1 MVNSDVFNYEVERT
15 ECTLGEII
23 DKLYDQFYIESDQ
36 TIRSTLPKETCLKL
50 LAEMMQDEALWKNLM
65 EHRYAGGHLEMAFSD
80 LKVMDRIMYVSFK
93 ASIPANGKTS
103 IKAEMYKSSS
113 SYYPYGNMNTTG
125 YDMVTQ
131 TGSNL
136 SFTKQTASVSD
147 TEYVKIVRQ
156 DFGFDI
162 QNGVDSVEL
171 DPNIPHYY
179 IEVSRK

>member
-1 MVNSDVFNYEVERT
+1 
-15 ECTLGEII
+15 
-23 DKLYDQFYIESDQ
+23 
-36 TIRSTLPKETCLKL
+36 
-50 LAEMMQDEALWKNLM
+50 
-65 EHRYAGGHLEMAFSD
+65 
-80 LKVMDRIMYVSFK
+80 
-93 ASIPANGKTS
+93 
-103 IKAEMYKSSS
+103 
-113 SYYPYGNMNTTG
+113 MNTTG

-147 TEYVKIVRQ
+147 TGYVKIVRQ

>member
-1 MVNSDVFNYEVERT
+1 MDLFSV
-15 ECTLGEII
+15 
-23 DKLYDQFYIESDQ
+23 
-36 TIRSTLPKETCLKL
+36 
-50 LAEMMQDEALWKNLM
+50 AEMMQDEALWKNLM
-65 EHRYAGGHLEMAFSD
+65 EHRYAGGHLEMAFSV

-113 SYYPYGNMNTTG
+113 SYYPYGNMITTG

-147 TEYVKIVRQ
+147 TGYVKIVRQ